1 MDETQGDADDG
12 KPSDERAGDE
22 IADEED
28 NGEGRGDEENESGG
42 ERHWGGEHGGEVGG
56 DVKVA
61 DPMLARLSV
70 EWEDKEPE
78 EDDREDSPDT

>member
-12 KPSDERAGDE
+12 KPSVERAGEE
-22 IADEED
+22 IADDEES
-28 NGEGRGDEENESGG
+28 GEGRGDEKDSGG

-56 DVKVA
+56 DVRVA